1 MRIAI
6 LGAGAMGSLF
16 GSYLSQKNE
25 VWLVEIDQNKVDF
38 INREGMKIREADGD
52 RIFHPKAVASADG
65 LGEMDLVIIFVKAM
79 FSESALAAN
88 SELIG
93 ENTYVM
99 TLQNGAGHEQT
110 ILKFVNREHV
120 VIGTTKH
127 NSSILETGHI
137 NHGGGGESYIG
148 LLDGG
153 SAALKE
159 IADTFTEC
167 GFVTEVS
174 DNVRKLIWSKLFINV
189 SASVMTG
196 ILQSS
201 LDFLRDSAHAWILV
215 ERLAKEAVAVA
226 NAGGM
231 DFDAEE
237 VVHDVRT
244 LVENSHNGY
253 TSIYADLRNGMR
265 TEVDTISGSV
275 VSEAKRLKIA
285 APSHEFVVE
294 LVHAIEDKNKKE
306 QKGGN

>member
-1 MRIAI
+1 MKIAI

-25 VWLVEIDQNKVDF
+25 VWLIEIDQNKVDF
-38 INREGMKIREADGD
+38 LNREGVKIREADGD
-52 RIFHPKAVASADG
+52 AIFHPRAVSSAKG

-88 SELIG
+88 RELIG

-110 ILKFVNREHV
+110 ILKFTDPRHV

-127 NSSILETGHI
+127 NSSILETGYI

-148 LLDGG
+148 LLEGEN
-153 SAALKE
+153 AALGVVAE
-159 IADTFTEC
+159 TFTEC

-174 DNVRKLIWSKLFINV
+174 DNVRKLIWNKLFINV

-196 ILQSS
+196 VLQSS
-201 LDFLRDSAHAWILV
+201 LDFLRESDHAWVLV
-215 ERLAKEAVAVA
+215 ERLAREAVAVA

-231 DFDAEE
+231 DFDADE
-237 VVHDVRT
+237 VVHDVRL

-253 TSIYADLRNGMR
+253 TSIYADLRNGMK

-275 VSEAKRLKIA
+275 VCEAKRLKIA
-285 APSHEFVVE
+285 APAHEFVVE
-294 LVHAIEDKNKKE
+294 LVHAMEDKNKKE
-306 QKGGN
+306 RKGGN